1 MTRIAILETGHPPEA
16 LKDSF
21 DDYPARFRA
30 LLGENVPTTRFDVQ
44 SGHLPS
50 DPSAF
55 QGVIVTGSAAAS
67 NPAVDITAM
76 NSANPRPQNEMTP
89 TPRTRIRHLKL
100 PPLSN
105 KPRRS

>member
-50 DPSAF
+50 DPAAF
-55 QGVIVTGSAAAS
+55 QG
-67 NPAVDITAM
+67 
-76 NSANPRPQNEMTP
+76 
-89 TPRTRIRHLKL
+89 
-100 PPLSN
+100 
-105 KPRRS
+105 

>member
-50 DPSAF
+50 DPAAF
-55 QGVIVTGSAAAS
+55 QGVIDTGSAAG
-67 NPAVDITAM
+67 V
-76 NSANPRPQNEMTP
+76 
-89 TPRTRIRHLKL
+89 
-100 PPLSN
+100 
-105 KPRRS
+105 